1 MPWMLLNEP
10 LLDRDPRSA
19 NGPDALADGEAGRR
33 VSTAWIMV
41 GGLDRALLQ
50 AGIVGRLLEAGPA
63 PLTLI
68 ASGFALANAILVASA
83 RRDEFERRWEQ
94 LRAHRFLATA
104 ALGNVR
110 LLGALNGMFDEL
122 SSQLAEIAQASNSR
136 ADGGPE
142 ILAATEDGFSPLP
155 HDSTTT
161 TWRTA
166 VKRSLRYASESAPLL
181 AGAIREG
188 ASRARRVL
196 VLGLDR
202 TTQSHPDVDSA
213 LRAAAA
219 DGVKAMFVT
228 AAAPRRPGLFDY
240 LLPGSGAPERLMR
253 EGRSAADRWML
264 SAGRN
269 GSGRLVQV
277 PLGESGGVGVG
288 SFSEPDGDDGL
299 WASDASDASNWLK

>member
-10 LLDRDPRSA
+10 LHDRDARSA
-19 NGPDALADGEAGRR
+19 NGRGVLGDGDAEP
-33 VSTAWIMV
+33 SESSAWVIV

-50 AGIVGRLLEAGPA
+50 AGIIGRLLEGGAQPVA
-63 PLTLI
+63 LI
-68 ASGFALANAILVASA
+68 ASGFALANAVLVASA

-94 LRAHRFLATA
+94 LRAHRFLASA

-122 SSQLAEIAQASNSR
+122 SAQLAEIVQAKAAR
-136 ADGGPE
+136 ADGGPV
-142 ILAATEDGFSPLP
+142 ILAATEEGFSPLP
-155 HDSTTT
+155 HDSTTS
-161 TWRTA
+161 TWRAA
-166 VKRSLRYASESAPLL
+166 VKRSLRYSSESAPLI

-188 ASRARRVL
+188 ASRASRVL
-196 VLGLDR
+196 VLGLER
-202 TTQSHPDVDSA
+202 TMQSHPDVDSA
-213 LRAAAA
+213 CRAAAA

-228 AAAPRRPGLFDY
+228 AAAPRRAGLFDY

-264 SAGRN
+264 GAGRN
-269 GSGRLVQV
+269 GSGRPGQV
-277 PLGESGGVGVG
+277 PLGESGAVGG
-288 SFSEPDGDDGL
+288 APFSEPDGEDGL